1 MKRTLINPHQLGQI
15 LRTARR
21 AKGLSQAQAASR
33 VGLSQSRLSAMELDP
48 GSVTS
53 EQLFALLAMY
63 GLELS
68 VQTRPA
74 STATPSPEDW

>member
-1 MKRTLINPHQLGQI
+1 MKRTLLNPHQLGQI

-63 GLELS
+63 GLELA

-74 STATPSPEDW
+74 SAAPSQEDW

>member
-1 MKRTLINPHQLGQI
+1 MRRMLINPHQLGQI

-48 GSVTS
+48 GSITA

-63 GLELS
+63 GLELA
-68 VQTRPA
+68 VQTRPGSA
-74 STATPSPEDW
+74 ARSQEEW

>member
-1 MKRTLINPHQLGQI
+1 MKRTLLTPHQLGQI

-48 GSVTS
+48 NSITS

-63 GLELS
+63 GLELT
-68 VQTRPA
+68 VQTRPESA
-74 STATPSPEDW
+74 APSQENW

>member
-1 MKRTLINPHQLGQI
+1 
-15 LRTARR
+15 
-21 AKGLSQAQAASR
+21 
-33 VGLSQSRLSAMELDP
+33 VGLSQSRLSAIELNPD
-48 GSVTS
+48 SITS

-74 STATPSPEDW
+74 SAAPTQENW

>member
-1 MKRTLINPHQLGQI
+1 MKRTLITPHQLGQI

-33 VGLSQSRLSAMELDP
+33 VGLSQSRLSAMELNPD
-48 GSVTS
+48 SITTA
-53 EQLFALLAMY
+53 QLFTLLAMY
-63 GLELS
+63 GLELA

-74 STATPSPEDW
+74 RAEPSKEDW